1 MLEEV
6 GIFSDHAHKH
16 DYDSQRSYQKEN
28 SSEYRIAHQCELRPL
43 LLMCALHIIQIHA
56 RMIDHLIDRLPIF
69 RDINVGL

>member
-6 GIFSDHAHKH
+6 GILSDNAHKY
-16 DYDSQRSYQKEN
+16 DYDSQRSNQKEN
-28 SSEYRIAHQCELRPL
+28 PSEYRIAHQCELRPL